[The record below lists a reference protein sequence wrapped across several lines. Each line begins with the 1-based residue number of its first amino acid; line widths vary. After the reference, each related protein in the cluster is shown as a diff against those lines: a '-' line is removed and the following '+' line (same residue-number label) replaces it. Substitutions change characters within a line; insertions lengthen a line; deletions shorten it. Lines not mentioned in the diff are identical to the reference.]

1 MLWSKSFLKNNA
13 LIKYRHMKK
22 KYFKNTSLLSA
33 SASKLLLIWQ
43 TFYSLPFEHGTF
55 FSKLKVHGQL

>member
-13 LIKYRHMKK
+13 LIKYRHLN
-22 KYFKNTSLLSA
+22 YLFFNTSLLSA

-43 TFYSLPFEHGTF
+43 TFYSVPFEHGTF
-55 FSKLKVHGQL
+55 FSKLNVHGQL